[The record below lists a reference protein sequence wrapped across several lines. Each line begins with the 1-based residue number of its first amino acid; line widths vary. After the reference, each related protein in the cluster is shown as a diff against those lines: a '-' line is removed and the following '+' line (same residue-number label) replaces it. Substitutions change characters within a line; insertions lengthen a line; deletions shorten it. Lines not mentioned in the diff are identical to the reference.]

1 MMLTGLRRGPLGRD
15 AFHLCIDMQNIF
27 AEPTPWHVPWLVRV
41 LPFIEQIATRHPDRN
56 IFTRFITP
64 PAPGMLPGAWR
75 GFYERWSEM
84 LQGAIA
90 PRLLE
95 LVPSLA
101 ALAPFGSTF
110 DKMAYSP
117 FSNPDLLAHLR
128 RRSAGALIV
137 TGVETDV
144 CVLSGVLRAVDE
156 GFRVV
161 VVKDGTGSSSDATH
175 DALLQVYATRL
186 SEQIELVDAETI
198 LTTWL

>member
-1 MMLTGLRRGPLGRD
+1 
-15 AFHLCIDMQNIF
+15 MQNVF
-27 AEPTPWHVPWLVRV
+27 AEQTPWHVPWLVRV
-41 LPFIEQIATRHPDRN
+41 LPFVEQIATRHPDRN

-64 PAPGMLPGAWR
+64 PTPGLLPGAWR
-75 GFYERWSEM
+75 GFYARRPEM

-101 ALAPFGSTF
+101 VLAPLGSTF

-117 FSNPDLLAHLR
+117 FSNPDLLPHLR
-128 RRSAGALIV
+128 RRSASALIV

-156 GFRVV
+156 GFRVL
-161 VVKDGTGSSSDATH
+161 VVKDGMGSSSDMTH

-186 SEQIELVDAETI
+186 SEQIELVDTETI